1 MYLSLYNHKSYWFF
15 VWHPGRKWDFFT
27 NVDYTTLML
36 IGWQCQYY
44 SNKRPLRTCVLWSV
58 SLLTVLGGFE
68 AGMVFAI
75 RVSYAIMTS
84 KLTCSLTIWL
94 AHQPAYHRGNHKPV
108 QFFGIM
114 SSISLSVAL
123 LWVHLCGRNHHT
135 HSDTSLAHNITKYT
149 NIVKWLGSLF
159 CSWSSIFLVDCS
171 VTYPSCSDRTLM
183 SSLAWHIHLL
193 WHVPVLWC
201 STTHVYLICLFCQGS
216 WCYCDHTRPDTQPSG
231 GTTKA
236 ARACPQLRRTTH
248 WTARG
253 EYQTYP
259 WREERNGSGIMLL
272 YMIWMVHATS
282 GVLFTSLLSNEGLS
296 LGTWTPAF
304 TQPSRKFIGRQLF
317 T

>member
-1 MYLSLYNHKSYWFF
+1 MRSSLASCTRWPWNFSISQRIIEVTTDLYNFSGSWAPFHFR
-15 VWHPGRKWDFFT
+15 WHCCE
-27 NVDYTTLML
+27 YT
-36 IGWQCQYY
+36 
-44 SNKRPLRTCVLWSV
+44 
-58 SLLTVLGGFE
+58 
-68 AGMVFAI
+68 FANE
-75 RVSYAIMTS
+75 
-84 KLTCSLTIWL
+84 TI
-94 AHQPAYHRGNHKPV
+94 
-108 QFFGIM
+108 
-114 SSISLSVAL
+114 
-123 LWVHLCGRNHHT
+123 HHT
-135 HSDTSLAHNITKYT
+135 NPVTALVHNITKYT

-183 SSLAWHIHLL
+183 SSLVWHIHLL

-236 ARACPQLRRTTH
+236 ARACPQLRRRTH

-253 EYQTYP
+253 EYQTYS